1 MGRKRLL
8 VVILS
13 IVATIMLTVIGGII
27 MNTVFGKME
36 PVEGLLVPTQKEA
49 QYAHKLSN
57 EDGAWHWI
65 EPLNYDLRQAIE
77 KGLATKVGG
86 FSDKYLNM
94 QALYRK
100 ALEQYLAEKLSLGM
114 FDEMLETSELRFIPV
129 PNNKQGFYQRYS
141 TFDFKYIYLRNNLP
155 IERLDLEDLDILSS
169 HIEARRSDITE
180 DLLEM
185 VSGTFRR
192 IIMGWENQEPE
203 VLIWI
208 MFDGVSLA
216 PNNALVF
223 IIGHRAEFDE
233 DGNFVNRAGNVK
245 KREYL
250 AEEFIPFMTEKLS
263 EEFGAPVVVYD

>member
-13 IVATIMLTVIGGII
+13 IVAAIMLIVIGGII
-27 MNTVFGKME
+27 MNTVVGKME
-36 PVEGLLVPTQKEA
+36 PVEGLLVPTRKEA

-65 EPLNYDLRQAIE
+65 QPLNYDLQQAIG
-77 KGLATKVGG
+77 KGLATKIGG

-100 ALEQYLAEKLSLGM
+100 AVEQYLTEKLSLGM
-114 FDEMLETSELRFIPV
+114 FDEMLEKSELRYIPA
-129 PNNKQGFYQRYS
+129 PENKQGFYQRYS

-155 IERLDLEDLDILSS
+155 IERLSLEDLDILSS

-192 IIMGWENQEPE
+192 IIMVWENREADIPIGYCNSG
-203 VLIWI
+203 LT
-208 MFDGVSLA
+208 A

-223 IIGHRAEFDE
+223 YIHHRTELDE
-233 DGNFVNRAGNVK
+233 NGRALDRNNERK
-245 KREYL
+245 KIEYL
-250 AEEFIPFMTEKLS
+250 ANEFIPFMTEKLS